1 MTPRQAHN
9 NSDRPA
15 TLATVA
21 DAVGV
26 SRMTVSNAYNRPDQ
40 LSPSL
45 RERILAT
52 ARELGY
58 PGPNPVAQTL
68 SRGRTGSIGLVLDYP
83 LTEAFT
89 DSATVQF
96 LHGVAAGCEERE
108 VGLSLVPRIAGRDAA
123 LVRTALV
130 DGFVLYCTPE
140 GDPRHEAAKERQLPY
155 VRVDYAPERE
165 MLAVNVDD
173 RGAARQVAEHLVALG
188 HRRFGL
194 ALSSERPATAPEAE
208 ASARW
213 HIDGER
219 LAGWREGL
227 VAAGIDWDAV
237 PVGSAPGGDRETGR
251 RAAAQLLDRAD
262 RPTAI
267 LALYDVLALGALDA
281 AVERGIA
288 VPADLSIAGFDDIP
302 EAATANPSITTVH
315 QPHARKGSEA
325 VRLLLEADGPAAV
338 VLPTHLVVRA
348 STAPA
353 P

>member
-1 MTPRQAHN
+1 MPRSA
-9 NSDRPA
+9 STKPDRPA

-21 DAVGV
+21 EAVGV

-40 LSPSL
+40 LSPEL
-45 RERILAT
+45 RERILET
-52 ARELGY
+52 ARALGY

-89 DSATVQF
+89 DPATVLF
-96 LHGVAAGCEERE
+96 LHGVAAGCEERG
-108 VGLSLVPRIAGRDAA
+108 VGLSLVPRIAGGDAA

-140 GDPRHEAAKERQLPY
+140 GDPRLEAARERQLPY
-155 VRVDYAPERE
+155 VLVDYAPDPERR
-165 MLAVNVDD
+165 AVNVDD
-173 RGAARQVAEHLVALG
+173 RGAARAIAEHLVALG
-188 HRRFGL
+188 HRSFGL
-194 ALSSERPATAPEAE
+194 VLPFERPSTAAETEPGALWLVDEA
-208 ASARW
+208 
-213 HIDGER
+213 R
-219 LAGWREGL
+219 LAGWREALEG
-227 VAAGIDWDAV
+227 AGIDWSAV
-237 PVGSAPGGDRETGR
+237 PVGSAPGGSRETGS

-267 LALYDVLALGALDA
+267 LAMYDVLAFGVLDA
-281 AVERGIA
+281 ASERGIA
-288 VPADLSIAGFDDIP
+288 VPGELSVTGFDDVP
-302 EAATANPSITTVH
+302 EAALATPPLITIH

-325 VRLLLEADGPAAV
+325 VRLLLEADGAASV
-338 VLPTHLVVRA
+338 VLPTELVVRA